1 MKKIILLILLIIT
14 IHSPVNA
21 EVLQG
26 GVSFDVNS
34 AREEL
39 LKFSDN
45 KIDKTLV
52 QSFYR
57 DYYYNEN
64 QTYKL
69 SADKELK
76 NRVLAF
82 FSDTTYGVMY
92 NAIPLYVWYYS
103 KDGDLIYM
111 EKKDSTEYPYKSYKY
126 TPSGLL
132 MNMSL
137 RVSKEEAFVY
147 TPAGKLI
154 AHWIGP
160 NAYDEE
166 NNVIM
171 TRKYNE

>member
-1 MKKIILLILLIIT
+1 MKKIILILII
-14 IHSPVNA
+14 IMLHFPAFA

-26 GVSFDVNS
+26 GVSYDVNS

-39 LKFSDN
+39 LRFSDK

-69 SADKELK
+69 SANKNPA

-103 KDGDLIYM
+103 KDGTLIYM
-111 EKKDSTEYPYKSYKY
+111 EKKDSTEYPYKTYKY

-137 RVSKEEAFVY
+137 RVSKEEALVF

-171 TRKYNE
+171 TREYKE

>member
-1 MKKIILLILLIIT
+1 MKKIIVTLLVIFLHLPI
-14 IHSPVNA
+14 SA
-21 EVLQG
+21 EVFQG
-26 GVSFDVNS
+26 SVSFDVNS

-39 LKFSDN
+39 LKYSDN
-45 KIDKTLV
+45 KFDKTLAE
-52 QSFYR
+52 SFYK
-57 DYYYNEN
+57 DYYYKEN
-64 QTYKL
+64 QAYRL
-69 SADKELK
+69 SATTNLK

-103 KDGDLIYM
+103 KDGTLIYM
-111 EKKDSTEYPYKSYKY
+111 EKKDSTEYPYKAYKY

-137 RVSKEEAFVY
+137 RVSKEETFVF

-160 NAYDEE
+160 NAYDED
-166 NNVIM
+166 NNIIM
-171 TRKYNE
+171 TREYKE

>member
-1 MKKIILLILLIIT
+1 MKKIILILIIIMLHFPT
-14 IHSPVNA
+14 FA

-26 GVSFDVNS
+26 GVSYDVNS

-39 LKFSDN
+39 LRFSDK

-69 SADKELK
+69 SANKNPA

-103 KDGDLIYM
+103 KNGTLIYM
-111 EKKDSTEYPYKSYKY
+111 EKKDSTEYPYKTYKY

-137 RVSKEEAFVY
+137 RVSKEEAFVF

-171 TRKYNE
+171 TREYKE

>member
-1 MKKIILLILLIIT
+1 MKKIFILLLLLVF
-14 IHSPVNA
+14 HLPVCA

-26 GVSFDVNS
+26 SITYDVDS

-39 LKFSDN
+39 LKYSDN

-52 QSFYR
+52 ESFYK
-57 DYYYNEN
+57 DYYYKEN
-64 QTYKL
+64 QAYKL
-69 SADKELK
+69 SADTNLT

-92 NAIPLYVWYYS
+92 KAIPLYVWYYS

-111 EKKDSTEYPYKSYKY
+111 EKKDSTEYPYKAYKY

-137 RVSKEEAFVY
+137 RVSKEETFIY
-147 TPAGKLI
+147 TPAVKLV

-160 NAYDEE
+160 NAYDED
-166 NNVIM
+166 NNIIM
-171 TRKYNE
+171 TREYKE

>member
-1 MKKIILLILLIIT
+1 MA
-14 IHSPVNA
+14 IHLPLQA

-26 GVSFDVNS
+26 GVTYDVNS

-39 LKFSDN
+39 LKFSGNDF
-45 KIDKTLV
+45 DKTLV
-52 QSFYR
+52 ENFKR

-69 SADKELK
+69 KANAKLS

-92 NAIPLYVWYYS
+92 NAIPLYVWYYA
-103 KDGDLIYM
+103 KDGRLIYV
-111 EKKDSTEYPYKSYKY
+111 EKKDSTEYPFKSYKY
-126 TPSGLL
+126 TPTGLL
-132 MNMSL
+132 MNMTL
-137 RVSKEEAFVY
+137 RVSKEEAFIY
-147 TPAGKLI
+147 TPAGKLV

-160 NAYDEE
+160 NAYDED

-171 TRKYNE
+171 TREFKE

>member
-1 MKKIILLILLIIT
+1 MKKIILILII
-14 IHSPVNA
+14 IMLHFPAFA

-26 GVSFDVNS
+26 GVSYDVNS

-39 LKFSDN
+39 LRFSDK

-69 SADKELK
+69 SANKNPA

-103 KDGDLIYM
+103 KDGTLIYM
-111 EKKDSTEYPYKSYKY
+111 EKKDSTEYPYKTYKY

-137 RVSKEEAFVY
+137 RVSKEEAFVF

-154 AHWIGP
+154 AHWIGS

-171 TRKYNE
+171 TREYKE

>member
-1 MKKIILLILLIIT
+1 MKKIILILLILA
-14 IHSPVNA
+14 IHLPVNS

-45 KIDKTLV
+45 KFDKTLV
-52 QSFYR
+52 QTFYR
-57 DYYYNEN
+57 DYYYDEN

-69 SADKELK
+69 SANTELK

-137 RVSKEEAFVY
+137 RVSKEETYIFA
-147 TPAGKLI
+147 PSGRLI
-154 AHWIGP
+154 AHWIGST
-160 NAYDEE
+160 AYDEE

-171 TRKYNE
+171 TREYKE

>member
-1 MKKIILLILLIIT
+1 MKKIILFFLIIAL
-14 IHSPVNA
+14 HLPVGA
-21 EVLQG
+21 EILQG
-26 GVSFDVNS
+26 GITYDVNS

-39 LKFSDN
+39 MKHSNN

-52 QSFYR
+52 QSFEK
-57 DYYYNEN
+57 DYYYKEN
-64 QTYKL
+64 NLYRL
-69 SADKELK
+69 NADKTPS

-92 NAIPLYVWYYS
+92 NAIPLYVWYYAQ
-103 KDGDLIYM
+103 DGTLIYM

-132 MNMSL
+132 MNMSM

-154 AHWIGP
+154 AHWVGA

-166 NNVIM
+166 NNIIM
-171 TRKYNE
+171 TREYKE

>member
-1 MKKIILLILLIIT
+1 MKKIILILLIIML
-14 IHSPVNA
+14 HFPAFA

-26 GVSFDVNS
+26 GVSYDVNS

-39 LKFSDN
+39 LRFSDK

-57 DYYYNEN
+57 DYYYDEN

-69 SADKELK
+69 SANKNPA

-103 KDGDLIYM
+103 KDGTLIYM
-111 EKKDSTEYPYKSYKY
+111 EKKDSTEYPYKTYKY

-137 RVSKEEAFVY
+137 RVSKEEAFVF

-154 AHWIGP
+154 AHWIGQ

-171 TRKYNE
+171 TREYKE

>member
-1 MKKIILLILLIIT
+1 MKKIILALLIIT
-14 IHSPVNA
+14 LHLPVSA
-21 EVLQG
+21 EVLEG
-26 GVSFDVNS
+26 GVSYDVNS

-39 LKFSDN
+39 LKYSDN
-45 KIDKTLV
+45 KIDKTLAE
-52 QSFYR
+52 SFYR
-57 DYYYNEN
+57 DYYYKEN
-64 QTYKL
+64 QAYKL
-69 SADKELK
+69 NANTTLK

-103 KDGDLIYM
+103 KEGNLIYM
-111 EKKDSTEYPYKSYKY
+111 EKKDSTEYPYKAYKY

-137 RVSKEEAFVY
+137 RVSKEETFVY

-154 AHWIGP
+154 AHWVGP

-166 NNVIM
+166 NNIIM
-171 TRKYNE
+171 TREYKE